1 MSSNRLA
8 TMFKNVHINHVF
20 IVIVPIDLGWS
31 SLGNSR
37 IVAQTKGI
45 FANVNVIKTNL
56 FPQIATPSDTL
67 VEAVGSGVGVFQYTA
82 GSHGT
87 HGVGLH
93 AHSSLAR
100 VVVSVGGWGGCRTE
114 EWLVES
120 CDRVVGGQ
128 A

>member
-1 MSSNRLA
+1 
-8 TMFKNVHINHVF
+8 MFKNVHINHVF
-20 IVIVPIDLGWS
+20 IVIVPINLGWS
-31 SLGNSR
+31 SLGNGR

-56 FPQIATPSDTL
+56 FPQIAPAGDTL
-67 VEAVGSGVGVFQYTA
+67 VEAVASGVGVFQYTA